1 MTERQLGIVVVGDTV
16 TVVDAIVPDDAA
28 KPIEINGDTNWTLQV
43 GDRPAAYDVLS
54 RRCVNFLREN
64 GIRRVLVKA
73 SATTRGS
80 ATIALLQ
87 SAEVRGVVIAAAAS
101 VALVRTL
108 AKNHISRNYGDRNV
122 DEYLRDDAF
131 WAAQTT
137 GGRLRKTSREA
148 AMIIIAARG

>member
-1 MTERQLGIVVVGDTV
+1 MTERQVGLVVVGDNV
-16 TVVDAIVPDDAA
+16 TVVDAIVPIDTAE
-28 KPIEINGDTNWTLQV
+28 PIEIIGDTNWTLQA

-64 GIRRVLVKA
+64 GVRRAVVKA
-73 SATTRGS
+73 SGTTRGS

-87 SAEVRGVVIAAAAS
+87 SAELRGVIIAAAAS
-101 VALVRTL
+101 VAPVRTL
-108 AKNHISRNYGDRNV
+108 AKNHISRNYGDRSV